1 MQLETIK
8 DNRNSPVKYAVLI
21 ALFVLPLVIYLLSAS
36 GEELFNLLPQLTKDV
51 SNLEEF
57 EDLEGNKV
65 SLDNKITILGF
76 FGDTPESKKGN
87 ALNLNE
93 KIYKRNYKFDDFQ
106 FVILISEEGKDQAIE
121 LRNKIKAYTSTE
133 KWIFAVGSQ
142 DAISNV
148 FNSLK
153 TDMSLSPNY
162 STPYVFIIDKEQIL
176 RGREN
181 DEDNGLMYGYNSA
194 DIAEISNKMVAD
206 VKVILAEYRRALKK
220 YNSDR
225 K

>member
-76 FGDTPESKKGN
+76 FGVTPESKKGN

-121 LRNKIKAYTSTE
+121 LRNKIEAYTSTE
-133 KWIFAVGSQ
+133 KWIFAVGSK

-153 TDMSLSPNY
+153 TDMSLSPKY